1 MSWPE
6 LEIRTDGKGQSP
18 TNNLRL
24 RHRVTGHII
33 DPASLGVTAHRIEV
47 CAGTQVTTIVTDANG
62 TPTNTAR
69 GSLSCDAAGCSGT
82 VNVTEK
88 YQSVS
93 ENGRDKDSIT
103 FIPK

>member
-1 MSWPE
+1 V
-6 LEIRTDGKGQSP
+6 
-18 TNNLRL
+18 
-24 RHRVTGHII
+24 RHRITGHII
-33 DPASLGVTAHRIEV
+33 DPSSLGDTAHRIEV
-47 CAGTQVTTIVTDANG
+47 CAGTQVTAIVTDANG